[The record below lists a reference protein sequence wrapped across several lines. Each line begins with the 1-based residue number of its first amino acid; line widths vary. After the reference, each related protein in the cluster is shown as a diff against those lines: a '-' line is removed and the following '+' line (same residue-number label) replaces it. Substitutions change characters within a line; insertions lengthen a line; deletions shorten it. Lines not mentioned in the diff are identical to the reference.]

1 VPRTVGIR
9 TEPCS
14 ELGDPTITTAPAP
27 ERYHLELVDAAR
39 LGAAGVGSEYL
50 DEDELAARLRVS
62 PKTIYRLRIR
72 HQIPWIKLG
81 RIVRYIQKDVEGFF
95 GLLFIFLG
103 VLKVFAGD
111 IGDGLWIALIGFF
124 LDTAAAAQVFRVCW
138 KATKFRRR

>member
-14 ELGDPTITTAPAP
+14 ELGDPTITTAPTP
-27 ERYHLELVDAAR
+27 ERYHLELVNAAR

-81 RIVRYIQKDVEGFF
+81 RIVRYIQKEVEEAIQQN
-95 GLLFIFLG
+95 LTVRAIRT
-103 VLKVFAGD
+103 KK
-111 IGDGLWIALIGFF
+111 
-124 LDTAAAAQVFRVCW
+124 AASKPTSIS
-138 KATKFRRR
+138 KATVAKQ

>member
-14 ELGDPTITTAPAP
+14 ELGDPTIITAPTP

-81 RIVRYIQKDVEGFF
+81 RIVRYIQKDVEEAIQQN
-95 GLLFIFLG
+95 LTVRAIRT
-103 VLKVFAGD
+103 KK
-111 IGDGLWIALIGFF
+111 
-124 LDTAAAAQVFRVCW
+124 AASAPAARSQGANR
-138 KATKFRRR
+138 